1 MKQTSEYRRGDVLLV
16 RLDPVEG
23 SEQGGTR
30 PVVVVS
36 NDILNDALPVLT
48 VAAITS
54 RKADR
59 LFPTEVPL
67 TPPDGGLG
75 KPGKILLYQVRTL
88 AKHRIA
94 KRLGALNPA
103 TLAAVDEALRLALDL
118 G

>member
-1 MKQTSEYRRGDVLLV
+1 MSGGTQYCRGDVLLV

-36 NDILNDALPVLT
+36 HDLLNEALPVLT

-59 LFPTEVPL
+59 VFPTEVPL
-67 TPPDGGLG
+67 TPPDGGLS

-88 AKHRIA
+88 AKHRVA
-94 KRLGALNPA
+94 KRLGTLSPA
-103 TLAAVDEALRLALDL
+103 TLAAVGEALRLALDL